1 MASHNGAAPIA
12 PVDDAA
18 APSNGHS
25 KTTAARSNSAT
36 PRVNPPVGKPSRKD
50 VEATFAKFASLIRAS
65 NRPLPHRYGDGR
77 KESEDDGVHTGIR
90 ADIAALR
97 KDGFLKE
104 SIETLVMFAN
114 GRRKGG
120 PVDDKTMIVSGPFR
134 WWNGARFV

>member
-1 MASHNGAAPIA
+1 MASHNGKAPIA

-25 KTTAARSNSAT
+25 KTTSSRSNTAV

-50 VEATFAKFASLIRAS
+50 VEATFSKFATLIRAS

-77 KESEDDGVHTGIR
+77 KESEDDEVRTGVR
-90 ADIAALR
+90 ADIVALR

-104 SIETLVMFAN
+104 SLETLVMFAN

-120 PVDDKTMIVSGPFR
+120 PVDDKTMIVSDPFR
-134 WWNGARFV
+134 WRNGGRFV